1 MVSDQS
7 QDEAEQQ
14 PKIGR
19 IPALI
24 AAVAVVGIAI
34 GAAAGLLT
42 LMLYQVERFALGY
55 IENAHESGP
64 FNVPAIRRAISVT
77 VGASIAAVMWW
88 LLRTRTTEV
97 PSVKKAVGGA
107 IMPVWQ
113 TIVHVLLQIFIVG
126 TGMSI
131 GREVAPRELGAMF
144 GQRFARWVR
153 LGAKDTRMLVAIT
166 AAAGLAGVYNAPLAG
181 TFFAV
186 EILLAD
192 VTLETVTLAFA
203 CSALASWVASLVK
216 GTHVFYLI
224 GKADG
229 LFTPDYMLFALI
241 AGLML
246 GVAGALFRRGS
257 QWAERN
263 KPSGAG
269 ILWMMPLAGLLT
281 GVVAIAVPQVM
292 GNGRAT
298 AQLSFSSKAD
308 LAVIPVLLLSFVAK
322 AIVTLLTIRSG
333 ASGGVLQPGIAL
345 GASGGAILGILWMQ
359 VFHTNSIGMY
369 ALLGACALLAA
380 SQQAPLMAICLV
392 MELADAPIN
401 LFVPISLAVA
411 VSAFTA
417 SRLAKPLAA
426 WHLPRAKAA
435 DRQPSHCRLAILT
448 WTPSSH
454 GHQACLAGKQHGE
467 YEPVVVGADR
477 HLAAVLLRDVPNRL
491 HAEAMPMLVIALRGA
506 QIALGIFLQPRIV
519 IILDADHGEGIL
531 FEQRQFDEPLFRIGQ
546 LRRGF
551 DRIVDRIAEQRSD
564 IHRRHVGQERP
575 IRHGGEADAA
585 IGASALFCG
594 EDDVK
599 HGIAG
604 MLLGAVALHRLLQ
617 LLESCRSMLRI
628 DFGAQ
633 CRDLMLQIVREPTKR
648 FDVLLRLQVLLM
660 LAFQLRVD

>member
-1 MVSDQS
+1 MVSKQS
-7 QDEAEQQ
+7 QEETESR
-14 PKIGR
+14 PNIGR

-24 AAVAVVGIAI
+24 AAVAIVGIAI

-64 FNVPAIRRAISVT
+64 FNVPALRRLISVT
-77 VGASIAAVMWW
+77 VGASIAAVIWW
-88 LLRTRTTEV
+88 LLRTRTTTV

-107 IMPVWQ
+107 LMPVWQ

-203 CSALASWVASLVK
+203 CSAFASWVASLVK
-216 GTHVFYLI
+216 GTHTFYLI

-229 LFTPDYMLFALI
+229 LFTPDYMVFALI

-257 QWAERN
+257 QWAEKN

-322 AIVTLLTIRSG
+322 AIVTLMTIRSG

-401 LFVPISLAVA
+401 LFVPIGLAVA

-435 DRQPSHCRLAILT
+435 DR
-448 WTPSSH
+448 
-454 GHQACLAGKQHGE
+454 
-467 YEPVVVGADR
+467 
-477 HLAAVLLRDVPNRL
+477 
-491 HAEAMPMLVIALRGA
+491 
-506 QIALGIFLQPRIV
+506 
-519 IILDADHGEGIL
+519 
-531 FEQRQFDEPLFRIGQ
+531 
-546 LRRGF
+546 
-551 DRIVDRIAEQRSD
+551 
-564 IHRRHVGQERP
+564 
-575 IRHGGEADAA
+575 
-585 IGASALFCG
+585 
-594 EDDVK
+594 
-599 HGIAG
+599 
-604 MLLGAVALHRLLQ
+604 
-617 LLESCRSMLRI
+617 
-628 DFGAQ
+628 
-633 CRDLMLQIVREPTKR
+633 
-648 FDVLLRLQVLLM
+648 
-660 LAFQLRVD
+660 

>member
-1 MVSDQS
+1 MGEARVSKQS
-7 QDEAEQQ
+7 QDETE
-14 PKIGR
+14 PRPNISR

-24 AAVAVVGIAI
+24 AAVTVVGIAI

-77 VGASIAAVMWW
+77 VGASIAAVIWW
-88 LLRTRTTEV
+88 LLRTRTTTV

-107 IMPVWQ
+107 LMPVWQ

-216 GTHVFYLI
+216 GTHTFYLI

-229 LFTPDYMLFALI
+229 LFTPDYMVFALI
-241 AGLML
+241 AGLIL
-246 GVAGALFRRGS
+246 GTAGALFRRGS
-257 QWAERN
+257 QWAEKN

-322 AIVTLLTIRSG
+322 AIVTLMTIRSG

-369 ALLGACALLAA
+369 ALLGACALLAV

-401 LFVPISLAVA
+401 LFVPIGLAVA

-435 DRQPSHCRLAILT
+435 DR
-448 WTPSSH
+448 
-454 GHQACLAGKQHGE
+454 
-467 YEPVVVGADR
+467 
-477 HLAAVLLRDVPNRL
+477 
-491 HAEAMPMLVIALRGA
+491 
-506 QIALGIFLQPRIV
+506 
-519 IILDADHGEGIL
+519 
-531 FEQRQFDEPLFRIGQ
+531 
-546 LRRGF
+546 
-551 DRIVDRIAEQRSD
+551 
-564 IHRRHVGQERP
+564 
-575 IRHGGEADAA
+575 
-585 IGASALFCG
+585 
-594 EDDVK
+594 
-599 HGIAG
+599 
-604 MLLGAVALHRLLQ
+604 
-617 LLESCRSMLRI
+617 
-628 DFGAQ
+628 
-633 CRDLMLQIVREPTKR
+633 
-648 FDVLLRLQVLLM
+648 
-660 LAFQLRVD
+660 

>member
-1 MVSDQS
+1 MRELRES
-7 QDEAEQQ
+7 QESQNSQGTQ

-24 AAVAVVGIAI
+24 AAVAIVGIAI

-77 VGASIAAVMWW
+77 VGASIAAVIWW
-88 LLRTRTTEV
+88 LLRTRTTTV

-107 IMPVWQ
+107 LMPVWQ

-153 LGAKDTRMLVAIT
+153 LGVKDTRMLVAIT

-216 GTHVFYLI
+216 GTHTFYLI
-224 GKADG
+224 GKANG
-229 LFTPDYMLFALI
+229 LFTPDYMVFALI

-257 QWAERN
+257 QWAEKN

-322 AIVTLLTIRSG
+322 AIVTLMTIRSG

-401 LFVPISLAVA
+401 LFVPIGLAVA

-435 DRQPSHCRLAILT
+435 DR
-448 WTPSSH
+448 
-454 GHQACLAGKQHGE
+454 
-467 YEPVVVGADR
+467 
-477 HLAAVLLRDVPNRL
+477 
-491 HAEAMPMLVIALRGA
+491 
-506 QIALGIFLQPRIV
+506 
-519 IILDADHGEGIL
+519 
-531 FEQRQFDEPLFRIGQ
+531 
-546 LRRGF
+546 
-551 DRIVDRIAEQRSD
+551 
-564 IHRRHVGQERP
+564 
-575 IRHGGEADAA
+575 
-585 IGASALFCG
+585 
-594 EDDVK
+594 
-599 HGIAG
+599 
-604 MLLGAVALHRLLQ
+604 
-617 LLESCRSMLRI
+617 
-628 DFGAQ
+628 
-633 CRDLMLQIVREPTKR
+633 
-648 FDVLLRLQVLLM
+648 
-660 LAFQLRVD
+660 

>member
-1 MVSDQS
+1 MGEARVSKQS
-7 QDEAEQQ
+7 QDETEQQ
-14 PKIGR
+14 PNIGR

-24 AAVAVVGIAI
+24 AAVAIVGIAI

-77 VGASIAAVMWW
+77 VGASIAAVIWW
-88 LLRTRTTEV
+88 LLRTRTTTV

-107 IMPVWQ
+107 LMPVWQ

-216 GTHVFYLI
+216 GTHTFYLI

-229 LFTPDYMLFALI
+229 LFTPDYMVFVLI
-241 AGLML
+241 AGLIL
-246 GVAGALFRRGS
+246 GTAGALFRRGS
-257 QWAERN
+257 QWAEKN

-322 AIVTLLTIRSG
+322 AIVTLMTIRSG

-401 LFVPISLAVA
+401 LFVPIGLAVA

-435 DRQPSHCRLAILT
+435 DR
-448 WTPSSH
+448 
-454 GHQACLAGKQHGE
+454 
-467 YEPVVVGADR
+467 
-477 HLAAVLLRDVPNRL
+477 
-491 HAEAMPMLVIALRGA
+491 
-506 QIALGIFLQPRIV
+506 
-519 IILDADHGEGIL
+519 
-531 FEQRQFDEPLFRIGQ
+531 
-546 LRRGF
+546 
-551 DRIVDRIAEQRSD
+551 
-564 IHRRHVGQERP
+564 
-575 IRHGGEADAA
+575 
-585 IGASALFCG
+585 
-594 EDDVK
+594 
-599 HGIAG
+599 
-604 MLLGAVALHRLLQ
+604 
-617 LLESCRSMLRI
+617 
-628 DFGAQ
+628 
-633 CRDLMLQIVREPTKR
+633 
-648 FDVLLRLQVLLM
+648 
-660 LAFQLRVD
+660 

>member
-1 MVSDQS
+1 MGEARVSKQS
-7 QDEAEQQ
+7 QDETEQQ
-14 PKIGR
+14 PNIGR

-24 AAVAVVGIAI
+24 AAVAIVGIAI

-64 FNVPAIRRAISVT
+64 FNMPAIRRAISVT
-77 VGASIAAVMWW
+77 VGASIAAVIWW
-88 LLRTRTTEV
+88 LLRTRTTTV

-107 IMPVWQ
+107 LMPIWQ

-216 GTHVFYLI
+216 GTHTFYLI
-224 GKADG
+224 GKANG
-229 LFTPDYMLFALI
+229 LFTPDYMVFALI
-241 AGLML
+241 AGLIL

-257 QWAERN
+257 QWAEKN

-322 AIVTLLTIRSG
+322 AIVTLMTIRSG

-401 LFVPISLAVA
+401 LFVPIGLAVA

-435 DRQPSHCRLAILT
+435 DR
-448 WTPSSH
+448 
-454 GHQACLAGKQHGE
+454 
-467 YEPVVVGADR
+467 
-477 HLAAVLLRDVPNRL
+477 
-491 HAEAMPMLVIALRGA
+491 
-506 QIALGIFLQPRIV
+506 
-519 IILDADHGEGIL
+519 
-531 FEQRQFDEPLFRIGQ
+531 
-546 LRRGF
+546 
-551 DRIVDRIAEQRSD
+551 
-564 IHRRHVGQERP
+564 
-575 IRHGGEADAA
+575 
-585 IGASALFCG
+585 
-594 EDDVK
+594 
-599 HGIAG
+599 
-604 MLLGAVALHRLLQ
+604 
-617 LLESCRSMLRI
+617 
-628 DFGAQ
+628 
-633 CRDLMLQIVREPTKR
+633 
-648 FDVLLRLQVLLM
+648 
-660 LAFQLRVD
+660 

>member
-77 VGASIAAVMWW
+77 VGAAIAAVIWW
-88 LLRTRTTEV
+88 LLRTRTTTV

-107 IMPVWQ
+107 LMPVWQ

-153 LGAKDTRMLVAIT
+153 LDVKDTRMLVAIT

-192 VTLETVTLAFA
+192 VTLETVSLAFA

-216 GTHVFYLI
+216 GTHTFYLI
-224 GKADG
+224 GEADG
-229 LFTPDYMLFALI
+229 LFTPDYMVFALV

-246 GVAGALFRRGS
+246 GAAGALFRRGS

-333 ASGGVLQPGIAL
+333 AVLQPGIAL
-345 GASGGAILGILWMQ
+345 GASGGAMLGILWMQ
-359 VFHTNSIGMY
+359 MFHTNSIGMY

-401 LFVPISLAVA
+401 LFVPIGFAVA

-417 SRLAKPLAA
+417 SRLAAPLAA
-426 WHLPRAKAA
+426 LHLPR
-435 DRQPSHCRLAILT
+435 PS
-448 WTPSSH
+448 TP
-454 GHQACLAGKQHGE
+454 
-467 YEPVVVGADR
+467 
-477 HLAAVLLRDVPNRL
+477 
-491 HAEAMPMLVIALRGA
+491 
-506 QIALGIFLQPRIV
+506 
-519 IILDADHGEGIL
+519 
-531 FEQRQFDEPLFRIGQ
+531 
-546 LRRGF
+546 
-551 DRIVDRIAEQRSD
+551 
-564 IHRRHVGQERP
+564 
-575 IRHGGEADAA
+575 
-585 IGASALFCG
+585 
-594 EDDVK
+594 VK
-599 HGIAG
+599 
-604 MLLGAVALHRLLQ
+604 R
-617 LLESCRSMLRI
+617 
-628 DFGAQ
+628 
-633 CRDLMLQIVREPTKR
+633 
-648 FDVLLRLQVLLM
+648 
-660 LAFQLRVD
+660 

>member
-1 MVSDQS
+1 MGEARVSKQS
-7 QDEAEQQ
+7 QDETEQQ
-14 PKIGR
+14 PNIGR

-24 AAVAVVGIAI
+24 AAVAIVGIAI

-64 FNVPAIRRAISVT
+64 FNMPAIRRAISVT
-77 VGASIAAVMWW
+77 VGASIAAVIWW
-88 LLRTRTTEV
+88 LLRTRTTTV

-107 IMPVWQ
+107 LMPVWQ

-322 AIVTLLTIRSG
+322 AIVTLMTIRSG

-401 LFVPISLAVA
+401 LFVPIGLAVA

-435 DRQPSHCRLAILT
+435 DR
-448 WTPSSH
+448 
-454 GHQACLAGKQHGE
+454 
-467 YEPVVVGADR
+467 
-477 HLAAVLLRDVPNRL
+477 
-491 HAEAMPMLVIALRGA
+491 
-506 QIALGIFLQPRIV
+506 
-519 IILDADHGEGIL
+519 
-531 FEQRQFDEPLFRIGQ
+531 
-546 LRRGF
+546 
-551 DRIVDRIAEQRSD
+551 
-564 IHRRHVGQERP
+564 
-575 IRHGGEADAA
+575 
-585 IGASALFCG
+585 
-594 EDDVK
+594 
-599 HGIAG
+599 
-604 MLLGAVALHRLLQ
+604 
-617 LLESCRSMLRI
+617 
-628 DFGAQ
+628 
-633 CRDLMLQIVREPTKR
+633 
-648 FDVLLRLQVLLM
+648 
-660 LAFQLRVD
+660 

>member
-1 MVSDQS
+1 MVSKQS
-7 QDEAEQQ
+7 QEETESR
-14 PKIGR
+14 PNIGR

-24 AAVAVVGIAI
+24 AAVAIVGIAI

-64 FNVPAIRRAISVT
+64 FNVPALRRLISVT
-77 VGASIAAVMWW
+77 VGAAIAAVIWW
-88 LLRTRTTEV
+88 LLRTRTTTV

-107 IMPVWQ
+107 LMPVWQ

-203 CSALASWVASLVK
+203 CSAFASWVASLVK
-216 GTHVFYLI
+216 GTHTFYLI

-229 LFTPDYMLFALI
+229 LFTPDYMVFALI

-257 QWAERN
+257 QWAEKN

-322 AIVTLLTIRSG
+322 AIVTLMTIRSG

-401 LFVPISLAVA
+401 LFVPIGLAVA

-435 DRQPSHCRLAILT
+435 DR
-448 WTPSSH
+448 
-454 GHQACLAGKQHGE
+454 
-467 YEPVVVGADR
+467 
-477 HLAAVLLRDVPNRL
+477 
-491 HAEAMPMLVIALRGA
+491 
-506 QIALGIFLQPRIV
+506 
-519 IILDADHGEGIL
+519 
-531 FEQRQFDEPLFRIGQ
+531 
-546 LRRGF
+546 
-551 DRIVDRIAEQRSD
+551 
-564 IHRRHVGQERP
+564 
-575 IRHGGEADAA
+575 
-585 IGASALFCG
+585 
-594 EDDVK
+594 
-599 HGIAG
+599 
-604 MLLGAVALHRLLQ
+604 
-617 LLESCRSMLRI
+617 
-628 DFGAQ
+628 
-633 CRDLMLQIVREPTKR
+633 
-648 FDVLLRLQVLLM
+648 
-660 LAFQLRVD
+660 

>member
-1 MVSDQS
+1 MGEARVSKQS
-7 QDEAEQQ
+7 QDETEQQ
-14 PKIGR
+14 PNIGR

-24 AAVAVVGIAI
+24 AAVAIVGIAI

-77 VGASIAAVMWW
+77 VGASIAAVIWW
-88 LLRTRTTEV
+88 LLRTRTTTV

-107 IMPVWQ
+107 LMPVWQ

-203 CSALASWVASLVK
+203 CSAFASWVASLVK
-216 GTHVFYLI
+216 GTHTFYLI

-229 LFTPDYMLFALI
+229 LFTPDYMVFALI

-257 QWAERN
+257 QWAEKN

-322 AIVTLLTIRSG
+322 AIVTLMTIRSG

-401 LFVPISLAVA
+401 LFVPIGLAVA

-435 DRQPSHCRLAILT
+435 DR
-448 WTPSSH
+448 
-454 GHQACLAGKQHGE
+454 
-467 YEPVVVGADR
+467 
-477 HLAAVLLRDVPNRL
+477 
-491 HAEAMPMLVIALRGA
+491 
-506 QIALGIFLQPRIV
+506 
-519 IILDADHGEGIL
+519 
-531 FEQRQFDEPLFRIGQ
+531 
-546 LRRGF
+546 
-551 DRIVDRIAEQRSD
+551 
-564 IHRRHVGQERP
+564 
-575 IRHGGEADAA
+575 
-585 IGASALFCG
+585 
-594 EDDVK
+594 
-599 HGIAG
+599 
-604 MLLGAVALHRLLQ
+604 
-617 LLESCRSMLRI
+617 
-628 DFGAQ
+628 
-633 CRDLMLQIVREPTKR
+633 
-648 FDVLLRLQVLLM
+648 
-660 LAFQLRVD
+660 

>member
-1 MVSDQS
+1 MGEARVSKQS
-7 QDEAEQQ
+7 QDETEQQ
-14 PKIGR
+14 PNIGR

-24 AAVAVVGIAI
+24 AAVAIVGIAI

-64 FNVPAIRRAISVT
+64 FNMPAIRRAISVT
-77 VGASIAAVMWW
+77 VGASIAAVIWW
-88 LLRTRTTEV
+88 LLRTRTTTV

-107 IMPVWQ
+107 LMPVWQ

-216 GTHVFYLI
+216 GTHTFYLI
-224 GKADG
+224 GKANG
-229 LFTPDYMLFALI
+229 LFTPDYMVFALI

-257 QWAERN
+257 QWAEKN

-401 LFVPISLAVA
+401 LFVPIGLAVA

-435 DRQPSHCRLAILT
+435 DR
-448 WTPSSH
+448 
-454 GHQACLAGKQHGE
+454 
-467 YEPVVVGADR
+467 
-477 HLAAVLLRDVPNRL
+477 
-491 HAEAMPMLVIALRGA
+491 
-506 QIALGIFLQPRIV
+506 
-519 IILDADHGEGIL
+519 
-531 FEQRQFDEPLFRIGQ
+531 
-546 LRRGF
+546 
-551 DRIVDRIAEQRSD
+551 
-564 IHRRHVGQERP
+564 
-575 IRHGGEADAA
+575 
-585 IGASALFCG
+585 
-594 EDDVK
+594 
-599 HGIAG
+599 
-604 MLLGAVALHRLLQ
+604 
-617 LLESCRSMLRI
+617 
-628 DFGAQ
+628 
-633 CRDLMLQIVREPTKR
+633 
-648 FDVLLRLQVLLM
+648 
-660 LAFQLRVD
+660 

>member
-153 LGAKDTRMLVAIT
+153 LGAKDMRMLVAIT

-308 LAVIPVLLLSFVAK
+308 LAVIPVLLLLSFVAK

-401 LFVPISLAVA
+401 LFVPIGLAVA

-435 DRQPSHCRLAILT
+435 DR
-448 WTPSSH
+448 
-454 GHQACLAGKQHGE
+454 
-467 YEPVVVGADR
+467 
-477 HLAAVLLRDVPNRL
+477 
-491 HAEAMPMLVIALRGA
+491 
-506 QIALGIFLQPRIV
+506 
-519 IILDADHGEGIL
+519 
-531 FEQRQFDEPLFRIGQ
+531 
-546 LRRGF
+546 
-551 DRIVDRIAEQRSD
+551 
-564 IHRRHVGQERP
+564 
-575 IRHGGEADAA
+575 
-585 IGASALFCG
+585 
-594 EDDVK
+594 
-599 HGIAG
+599 
-604 MLLGAVALHRLLQ
+604 
-617 LLESCRSMLRI
+617 
-628 DFGAQ
+628 
-633 CRDLMLQIVREPTKR
+633 
-648 FDVLLRLQVLLM
+648 
-660 LAFQLRVD
+660 

>member
-1 MVSDQS
+1 MVSKQS
-7 QDEAEQQ
+7 QEETESR
-14 PKIGR
+14 PNIGR

-24 AAVAVVGIAI
+24 AAVAIVGIAI

-64 FNVPAIRRAISVT
+64 FNVPALRRLISVT
-77 VGASIAAVMWW
+77 VGASIAAVIWW
-88 LLRTRTTEV
+88 LLRTRTTTV

-107 IMPVWQ
+107 LMPVWQ

-216 GTHVFYLI
+216 GTHTFYLI
-224 GKADG
+224 GKANG
-229 LFTPDYMLFALI
+229 LFTPDYMVFALI

-257 QWAERN
+257 QWAEKN

-292 GNGRAT
+292 GNGRAA

-308 LAVIPVLLLSFVAK
+308 LAVIPVLLLLSFVAK

-345 GASGGAILGILWMQ
+345 GASGGAMLGILWMQ
-359 VFHTNSIGMY
+359 MFHTNSIGMY

-401 LFVPISLAVA
+401 LFVPIGFAVA

-417 SRLAKPLAA
+417 SRLAAPLAA
-426 WHLPRAKAA
+426 LHLPR
-435 DRQPSHCRLAILT
+435 PS
-448 WTPSSH
+448 TP
-454 GHQACLAGKQHGE
+454 
-467 YEPVVVGADR
+467 
-477 HLAAVLLRDVPNRL
+477 
-491 HAEAMPMLVIALRGA
+491 
-506 QIALGIFLQPRIV
+506 
-519 IILDADHGEGIL
+519 
-531 FEQRQFDEPLFRIGQ
+531 
-546 LRRGF
+546 
-551 DRIVDRIAEQRSD
+551 
-564 IHRRHVGQERP
+564 
-575 IRHGGEADAA
+575 
-585 IGASALFCG
+585 
-594 EDDVK
+594 VK
-599 HGIAG
+599 
-604 MLLGAVALHRLLQ
+604 R
-617 LLESCRSMLRI
+617 
-628 DFGAQ
+628 
-633 CRDLMLQIVREPTKR
+633 
-648 FDVLLRLQVLLM
+648 
-660 LAFQLRVD
+660 

>member
-1 MVSDQS
+1 MGEARVSKQS
-7 QDEAEQQ
+7 QDETEQQ
-14 PKIGR
+14 PNIGR

-24 AAVAVVGIAI
+24 AAVAIVGIAI

-64 FNVPAIRRAISVT
+64 FNVPVIRRLISVT
-77 VGASIAAVMWW
+77 AGAAIAAVIWW
-88 LLRTRTTEV
+88 LLRTRSTKV
-97 PSVKKAVGGA
+97 PSVKKAVNGD

-216 GTHVFYLI
+216 GTHTFYLI
-224 GKADG
+224 GKANG
-229 LFTPDYMLFALI
+229 LFTPDYMVFALI
-241 AGLML
+241 AGLIL

-257 QWAERN
+257 QWAEKN

-322 AIVTLLTIRSG
+322 AIVTLMTIRSG

-401 LFVPISLAVA
+401 LFVPIGLAVA

-435 DRQPSHCRLAILT
+435 DR
-448 WTPSSH
+448 
-454 GHQACLAGKQHGE
+454 
-467 YEPVVVGADR
+467 
-477 HLAAVLLRDVPNRL
+477 
-491 HAEAMPMLVIALRGA
+491 
-506 QIALGIFLQPRIV
+506 
-519 IILDADHGEGIL
+519 
-531 FEQRQFDEPLFRIGQ
+531 
-546 LRRGF
+546 
-551 DRIVDRIAEQRSD
+551 
-564 IHRRHVGQERP
+564 
-575 IRHGGEADAA
+575 
-585 IGASALFCG
+585 
-594 EDDVK
+594 
-599 HGIAG
+599 
-604 MLLGAVALHRLLQ
+604 
-617 LLESCRSMLRI
+617 
-628 DFGAQ
+628 
-633 CRDLMLQIVREPTKR
+633 
-648 FDVLLRLQVLLM
+648 
-660 LAFQLRVD
+660 

>member
-1 MVSDQS
+1 MVSEQS
-7 QDEAEQQ
+7 QDETEQQ
-14 PKIGR
+14 PTIGR
-19 IPALI
+19 IPGLI
-24 AAVAVVGIAI
+24 AAVAIIGIAI

-64 FNVPAIRRAISVT
+64 FNVPALRRLISVT
-77 VGASIAAVMWW
+77 VGAAIAAVIWW
-88 LLRTRTTEV
+88 LLRTRTTTV

-107 IMPVWQ
+107 LMPVWQ

-153 LGAKDTRMLVAIT
+153 LDVKDTRMLVAIT

-192 VTLETVTLAFA
+192 VTLETVSLAFA

-216 GTHVFYLI
+216 GTHTFYLI

-229 LFTPDYMLFALI
+229 LFTPDYMVFALI

-257 QWAERN
+257 QWAEKN

-281 GVVAIAVPQVM
+281 GVVAIVVPQVM

-322 AIVTLLTIRSG
+322 AIVTLMTIRSG

-401 LFVPISLAVA
+401 LFVPIGLAVA

-435 DRQPSHCRLAILT
+435 DR
-448 WTPSSH
+448 
-454 GHQACLAGKQHGE
+454 
-467 YEPVVVGADR
+467 
-477 HLAAVLLRDVPNRL
+477 
-491 HAEAMPMLVIALRGA
+491 
-506 QIALGIFLQPRIV
+506 
-519 IILDADHGEGIL
+519 
-531 FEQRQFDEPLFRIGQ
+531 
-546 LRRGF
+546 
-551 DRIVDRIAEQRSD
+551 
-564 IHRRHVGQERP
+564 
-575 IRHGGEADAA
+575 
-585 IGASALFCG
+585 
-594 EDDVK
+594 
-599 HGIAG
+599 
-604 MLLGAVALHRLLQ
+604 
-617 LLESCRSMLRI
+617 
-628 DFGAQ
+628 
-633 CRDLMLQIVREPTKR
+633 
-648 FDVLLRLQVLLM
+648 
-660 LAFQLRVD
+660 

>member
-1 MVSDQS
+1 MVSEQS
-7 QDEAEQQ
+7 QDETEQQ
-14 PKIGR
+14 PTIGR
-19 IPALI
+19 IPGLI
-24 AAVAVVGIAI
+24 AAVAIVGIAI

-77 VGASIAAVMWW
+77 VGAFIAAVIWW
-88 LLRTRTTEV
+88 LLRTRTTTV

-107 IMPVWQ
+107 LMPVWQ

-153 LGAKDTRMLVAIT
+153 LGVKDTRMLVAIT

-192 VTLETVTLAFA
+192 VTLETVTLAFD

-216 GTHVFYLI
+216 GTHTFYLI
-224 GKADG
+224 GKANG
-229 LFTPDYMLFALI
+229 LFTPDYMVFALI

-257 QWAERN
+257 QWAEKN

-322 AIVTLLTIRSG
+322 AIVTLMTIRSG

-401 LFVPISLAVA
+401 LFVPIGLAVA

-435 DRQPSHCRLAILT
+435 DR
-448 WTPSSH
+448 
-454 GHQACLAGKQHGE
+454 
-467 YEPVVVGADR
+467 
-477 HLAAVLLRDVPNRL
+477 
-491 HAEAMPMLVIALRGA
+491 
-506 QIALGIFLQPRIV
+506 
-519 IILDADHGEGIL
+519 
-531 FEQRQFDEPLFRIGQ
+531 
-546 LRRGF
+546 
-551 DRIVDRIAEQRSD
+551 
-564 IHRRHVGQERP
+564 
-575 IRHGGEADAA
+575 
-585 IGASALFCG
+585 
-594 EDDVK
+594 
-599 HGIAG
+599 
-604 MLLGAVALHRLLQ
+604 
-617 LLESCRSMLRI
+617 
-628 DFGAQ
+628 
-633 CRDLMLQIVREPTKR
+633 
-648 FDVLLRLQVLLM
+648 
-660 LAFQLRVD
+660 

>member
-1 MVSDQS
+1 MGEARVSKQS
-7 QDEAEQQ
+7 QDETEQQ
-14 PKIGR
+14 PNIGR

-24 AAVAVVGIAI
+24 AAVAIVGIAI

-77 VGASIAAVMWW
+77 VGASIAAVIWW
-88 LLRTRTTEV
+88 LLRTRTTTV

-107 IMPVWQ
+107 LMPVWQ

-216 GTHVFYLI
+216 GTHTFYLI

-229 LFTPDYMLFALI
+229 LFTPDYMVFALI

-257 QWAERN
+257 QWAEKN

-322 AIVTLLTIRSG
+322 AIVTLMTIRSG

-401 LFVPISLAVA
+401 LFVPIGLAVA

-435 DRQPSHCRLAILT
+435 DR
-448 WTPSSH
+448 
-454 GHQACLAGKQHGE
+454 
-467 YEPVVVGADR
+467 
-477 HLAAVLLRDVPNRL
+477 
-491 HAEAMPMLVIALRGA
+491 
-506 QIALGIFLQPRIV
+506 
-519 IILDADHGEGIL
+519 
-531 FEQRQFDEPLFRIGQ
+531 
-546 LRRGF
+546 
-551 DRIVDRIAEQRSD
+551 
-564 IHRRHVGQERP
+564 
-575 IRHGGEADAA
+575 
-585 IGASALFCG
+585 
-594 EDDVK
+594 
-599 HGIAG
+599 
-604 MLLGAVALHRLLQ
+604 
-617 LLESCRSMLRI
+617 
-628 DFGAQ
+628 
-633 CRDLMLQIVREPTKR
+633 
-648 FDVLLRLQVLLM
+648 
-660 LAFQLRVD
+660 

>member
-1 MVSDQS
+1 MGEARVSKQS
-7 QDEAEQQ
+7 QDETEQQ
-14 PKIGR
+14 PNIGR

-24 AAVAVVGIAI
+24 AAVAIVGIAI

-64 FNVPAIRRAISVT
+64 FNMPAIRRAISVT
-77 VGASIAAVMWW
+77 VGASIAAVIWW
-88 LLRTRTTEV
+88 LLRTRTTTV

-107 IMPVWQ
+107 LMPIWQ

-216 GTHVFYLI
+216 GTHTFYLI
-224 GKADG
+224 GKANG
-229 LFTPDYMLFALI
+229 LFTPDYMVFALI
-241 AGLML
+241 AGLIL

-257 QWAERN
+257 QWAEKN

-281 GVVAIAVPQVM
+281 GVVAIVVPQVM

-401 LFVPISLAVA
+401 LFVPIGLAVA

-435 DRQPSHCRLAILT
+435 DR
-448 WTPSSH
+448 
-454 GHQACLAGKQHGE
+454 
-467 YEPVVVGADR
+467 
-477 HLAAVLLRDVPNRL
+477 
-491 HAEAMPMLVIALRGA
+491 
-506 QIALGIFLQPRIV
+506 
-519 IILDADHGEGIL
+519 
-531 FEQRQFDEPLFRIGQ
+531 
-546 LRRGF
+546 
-551 DRIVDRIAEQRSD
+551 
-564 IHRRHVGQERP
+564 
-575 IRHGGEADAA
+575 
-585 IGASALFCG
+585 
-594 EDDVK
+594 
-599 HGIAG
+599 
-604 MLLGAVALHRLLQ
+604 
-617 LLESCRSMLRI
+617 
-628 DFGAQ
+628 
-633 CRDLMLQIVREPTKR
+633 
-648 FDVLLRLQVLLM
+648 
-660 LAFQLRVD
+660 

>member
-1 MVSDQS
+1 MVSEQS
-7 QDEAEQQ
+7 QDETEQQ
-14 PKIGR
+14 PTIGR
-19 IPALI
+19 IPGLI
-24 AAVAVVGIAI
+24 AAVAIVGIAI

-77 VGASIAAVMWW
+77 VGASIAAVMRW
-88 LLRTRTTEV
+88 LLRTRTTTV

-107 IMPVWQ
+107 LMPVWQ

-216 GTHVFYLI
+216 GTHTFYLI
-224 GKADG
+224 GKANG
-229 LFTPDYMLFALI
+229 LFTPDYMVFALI

-257 QWAERN
+257 QWAEKN

-292 GNGRAT
+292 GNGRAA

-322 AIVTLLTIRSG
+322 AIVTLMTIRSG

-401 LFVPISLAVA
+401 LFVPIGLAVA

-426 WHLPRAKAA
+426 WHLPQAKAA
-435 DRQPSHCRLAILT
+435 DR
-448 WTPSSH
+448 
-454 GHQACLAGKQHGE
+454 
-467 YEPVVVGADR
+467 
-477 HLAAVLLRDVPNRL
+477 
-491 HAEAMPMLVIALRGA
+491 
-506 QIALGIFLQPRIV
+506 
-519 IILDADHGEGIL
+519 
-531 FEQRQFDEPLFRIGQ
+531 
-546 LRRGF
+546 
-551 DRIVDRIAEQRSD
+551 
-564 IHRRHVGQERP
+564 
-575 IRHGGEADAA
+575 
-585 IGASALFCG
+585 
-594 EDDVK
+594 
-599 HGIAG
+599 
-604 MLLGAVALHRLLQ
+604 
-617 LLESCRSMLRI
+617 
-628 DFGAQ
+628 
-633 CRDLMLQIVREPTKR
+633 
-648 FDVLLRLQVLLM
+648 
-660 LAFQLRVD
+660 

>member
-1 MVSDQS
+1 MVSEQS
-7 QDEAEQQ
+7 QDETEQQ
-14 PKIGR
+14 PTIGR
-19 IPALI
+19 IPGLI
-24 AAVAVVGIAI
+24 AAVAIIGIAI

-42 LMLYQVERFALGY
+42 LMLYQAERFALGY

-77 VGASIAAVMWW
+77 VGASIAAVIWW
-88 LLRTRTTEV
+88 LLRTRTTTV

-107 IMPVWQ
+107 LMPVWQ

-203 CSALASWVASLVK
+203 CSAFASWVASLVK
-216 GTHVFYLI
+216 GTHTFYLI

-229 LFTPDYMLFALI
+229 LFTPDYMVFALI

-257 QWAERN
+257 QWAEKN

-322 AIVTLLTIRSG
+322 AIVTLMTIRSG

-401 LFVPISLAVA
+401 LFVPIGLAVA

-435 DRQPSHCRLAILT
+435 DR
-448 WTPSSH
+448 
-454 GHQACLAGKQHGE
+454 
-467 YEPVVVGADR
+467 
-477 HLAAVLLRDVPNRL
+477 
-491 HAEAMPMLVIALRGA
+491 
-506 QIALGIFLQPRIV
+506 
-519 IILDADHGEGIL
+519 
-531 FEQRQFDEPLFRIGQ
+531 
-546 LRRGF
+546 
-551 DRIVDRIAEQRSD
+551 
-564 IHRRHVGQERP
+564 
-575 IRHGGEADAA
+575 
-585 IGASALFCG
+585 
-594 EDDVK
+594 
-599 HGIAG
+599 
-604 MLLGAVALHRLLQ
+604 
-617 LLESCRSMLRI
+617 
-628 DFGAQ
+628 
-633 CRDLMLQIVREPTKR
+633 
-648 FDVLLRLQVLLM
+648 
-660 LAFQLRVD
+660 

>member
-1 MVSDQS
+1 MGEARVSKQS
-7 QDEAEQQ
+7 QDETEQQ
-14 PKIGR
+14 PNIGR

-24 AAVAVVGIAI
+24 AAVAIVGIAI

-64 FNVPAIRRAISVT
+64 FNMPAIRRAISVT
-77 VGASIAAVMWW
+77 VGASIAAVIWW
-88 LLRTRTTEV
+88 LLRTRTTTV

-107 IMPVWQ
+107 LMPVWQ

-216 GTHVFYLI
+216 GTHTFYLI
-224 GKADG
+224 GKANG
-229 LFTPDYMLFALI
+229 LFTPDYMVFALI

-257 QWAERN
+257 QWAEKN

-298 AQLSFSSKAD
+298 AQLSFSSKVD

-322 AIVTLLTIRSG
+322 AIVTLMTIRSG

-401 LFVPISLAVA
+401 LFVPIGLAVA

-435 DRQPSHCRLAILT
+435 DR
-448 WTPSSH
+448 
-454 GHQACLAGKQHGE
+454 
-467 YEPVVVGADR
+467 
-477 HLAAVLLRDVPNRL
+477 
-491 HAEAMPMLVIALRGA
+491 
-506 QIALGIFLQPRIV
+506 
-519 IILDADHGEGIL
+519 
-531 FEQRQFDEPLFRIGQ
+531 
-546 LRRGF
+546 
-551 DRIVDRIAEQRSD
+551 
-564 IHRRHVGQERP
+564 
-575 IRHGGEADAA
+575 
-585 IGASALFCG
+585 
-594 EDDVK
+594 
-599 HGIAG
+599 
-604 MLLGAVALHRLLQ
+604 
-617 LLESCRSMLRI
+617 
-628 DFGAQ
+628 
-633 CRDLMLQIVREPTKR
+633 
-648 FDVLLRLQVLLM
+648 
-660 LAFQLRVD
+660 

>member
-1 MVSDQS
+1 MVSKQS
-7 QDEAEQQ
+7 QEETESR
-14 PKIGR
+14 PNIGR

-24 AAVAVVGIAI
+24 AAVAIVGIAI

-64 FNVPAIRRAISVT
+64 FNVPALRRLISVT
-77 VGASIAAVMWW
+77 VGASIAAVIWW
-88 LLRTRTTEV
+88 LLRTRTTTV

-107 IMPVWQ
+107 LMPVWQ

-216 GTHVFYLI
+216 GTHTFYLI
-224 GKADG
+224 GKANG
-229 LFTPDYMLFALI
+229 LFTPDYMVFALI

-257 QWAERN
+257 QWAEKN
-263 KPSGAG
+263 KSSGAG

-322 AIVTLLTIRSG
+322 AIVTLMTIRSG

-401 LFVPISLAVA
+401 LFVPIGLAVA

-435 DRQPSHCRLAILT
+435 DR
-448 WTPSSH
+448 
-454 GHQACLAGKQHGE
+454 
-467 YEPVVVGADR
+467 
-477 HLAAVLLRDVPNRL
+477 
-491 HAEAMPMLVIALRGA
+491 
-506 QIALGIFLQPRIV
+506 
-519 IILDADHGEGIL
+519 
-531 FEQRQFDEPLFRIGQ
+531 
-546 LRRGF
+546 
-551 DRIVDRIAEQRSD
+551 
-564 IHRRHVGQERP
+564 
-575 IRHGGEADAA
+575 
-585 IGASALFCG
+585 
-594 EDDVK
+594 
-599 HGIAG
+599 
-604 MLLGAVALHRLLQ
+604 
-617 LLESCRSMLRI
+617 
-628 DFGAQ
+628 
-633 CRDLMLQIVREPTKR
+633 
-648 FDVLLRLQVLLM
+648 
-660 LAFQLRVD
+660 

>member
-1 MVSDQS
+1 MGEARVSKQS
-7 QDEAEQQ
+7 QDETEQQ
-14 PKIGR
+14 PNIGR

-24 AAVAVVGIAI
+24 AAVAIVGIAI

-77 VGASIAAVMWW
+77 VGAAIAAVIWW
-88 LLRTRTTEV
+88 LLRTRTTKV

-107 IMPVWQ
+107 LMPVWQ

-186 EILLAD
+186 EILLAN

-216 GTHVFYLI
+216 GTHTFYLI

-229 LFTPDYMLFALI
+229 LFTPDYMVFALI
-241 AGLML
+241 AGLIL
-246 GVAGALFRRGS
+246 GTAGALFRRGS
-257 QWAERN
+257 QWAEKN

-401 LFVPISLAVA
+401 LFVPIGLAVA

-435 DRQPSHCRLAILT
+435 DR
-448 WTPSSH
+448 
-454 GHQACLAGKQHGE
+454 
-467 YEPVVVGADR
+467 
-477 HLAAVLLRDVPNRL
+477 
-491 HAEAMPMLVIALRGA
+491 
-506 QIALGIFLQPRIV
+506 
-519 IILDADHGEGIL
+519 
-531 FEQRQFDEPLFRIGQ
+531 
-546 LRRGF
+546 
-551 DRIVDRIAEQRSD
+551 
-564 IHRRHVGQERP
+564 
-575 IRHGGEADAA
+575 
-585 IGASALFCG
+585 
-594 EDDVK
+594 
-599 HGIAG
+599 
-604 MLLGAVALHRLLQ
+604 
-617 LLESCRSMLRI
+617 
-628 DFGAQ
+628 
-633 CRDLMLQIVREPTKR
+633 
-648 FDVLLRLQVLLM
+648 
-660 LAFQLRVD
+660 

>member
-1 MVSDQS
+1 MVSKQS
-7 QDEAEQQ
+7 QEETESR
-14 PKIGR
+14 PNIGR

-24 AAVAVVGIAI
+24 AAVAIVGIAI

-64 FNVPAIRRAISVT
+64 FNVPALRRLISVT
-77 VGASIAAVMWW
+77 VGASIAAVIWW
-88 LLRTRTTEV
+88 LLRTRTTTV

-107 IMPVWQ
+107 LMPVWQ

-216 GTHVFYLI
+216 GTHTFYLI
-224 GKADG
+224 GEADG
-229 LFTPDYMLFALI
+229 LFTPDYMVFALV

-246 GVAGALFRRGS
+246 GAAGALFRRGS
-257 QWAERN
+257 QWAEKN

-281 GVVAIAVPQVM
+281 GVVAIVVPQVM

-308 LAVIPVLLLSFVAK
+308 LAVIPVLLLLSFVAK

-401 LFVPISLAVA
+401 LFVPIGLAVA

-435 DRQPSHCRLAILT
+435 DR
-448 WTPSSH
+448 
-454 GHQACLAGKQHGE
+454 
-467 YEPVVVGADR
+467 
-477 HLAAVLLRDVPNRL
+477 
-491 HAEAMPMLVIALRGA
+491 
-506 QIALGIFLQPRIV
+506 
-519 IILDADHGEGIL
+519 
-531 FEQRQFDEPLFRIGQ
+531 
-546 LRRGF
+546 
-551 DRIVDRIAEQRSD
+551 
-564 IHRRHVGQERP
+564 
-575 IRHGGEADAA
+575 
-585 IGASALFCG
+585 
-594 EDDVK
+594 
-599 HGIAG
+599 
-604 MLLGAVALHRLLQ
+604 
-617 LLESCRSMLRI
+617 
-628 DFGAQ
+628 
-633 CRDLMLQIVREPTKR
+633 
-648 FDVLLRLQVLLM
+648 
-660 LAFQLRVD
+660 

>member
-153 LGAKDTRMLVAIT
+153 LGAKDTRMLVA
-166 AAAGLAGVYNAPLAG
+166 
-181 TFFAV
+181 
-186 EILLAD
+186 
-192 VTLETVTLAFA
+192 TLAFA

-401 LFVPISLAVA
+401 LFVPIGLAVA

-435 DRQPSHCRLAILT
+435 DR
-448 WTPSSH
+448 
-454 GHQACLAGKQHGE
+454 
-467 YEPVVVGADR
+467 
-477 HLAAVLLRDVPNRL
+477 
-491 HAEAMPMLVIALRGA
+491 
-506 QIALGIFLQPRIV
+506 
-519 IILDADHGEGIL
+519 
-531 FEQRQFDEPLFRIGQ
+531 
-546 LRRGF
+546 
-551 DRIVDRIAEQRSD
+551 
-564 IHRRHVGQERP
+564 
-575 IRHGGEADAA
+575 
-585 IGASALFCG
+585 
-594 EDDVK
+594 
-599 HGIAG
+599 
-604 MLLGAVALHRLLQ
+604 
-617 LLESCRSMLRI
+617 
-628 DFGAQ
+628 
-633 CRDLMLQIVREPTKR
+633 
-648 FDVLLRLQVLLM
+648 
-660 LAFQLRVD
+660 

>member
-1 MVSDQS
+1 MGEARVSKQS
-7 QDEAEQQ
+7 QDETEQQ
-14 PKIGR
+14 PNIGR

-24 AAVAVVGIAI
+24 AAVAIVGIAI

-77 VGASIAAVMWW
+77 VGASIAAVIWW
-88 LLRTRTTEV
+88 LLRTRTTTV

-107 IMPVWQ
+107 LMPVWQ

-216 GTHVFYLI
+216 GTHTFYLI

-229 LFTPDYMLFALI
+229 LFTPDYMVFALI
-241 AGLML
+241 AGLIL
-246 GVAGALFRRGS
+246 GTAGALFRRGS
-257 QWAERN
+257 QWAEKN

-308 LAVIPVLLLSFVAK
+308 LAVIPVLLLLSFVAK

-401 LFVPISLAVA
+401 LFVPIGLAVA

-435 DRQPSHCRLAILT
+435 DR
-448 WTPSSH
+448 
-454 GHQACLAGKQHGE
+454 
-467 YEPVVVGADR
+467 
-477 HLAAVLLRDVPNRL
+477 
-491 HAEAMPMLVIALRGA
+491 
-506 QIALGIFLQPRIV
+506 
-519 IILDADHGEGIL
+519 
-531 FEQRQFDEPLFRIGQ
+531 
-546 LRRGF
+546 
-551 DRIVDRIAEQRSD
+551 
-564 IHRRHVGQERP
+564 
-575 IRHGGEADAA
+575 
-585 IGASALFCG
+585 
-594 EDDVK
+594 
-599 HGIAG
+599 
-604 MLLGAVALHRLLQ
+604 
-617 LLESCRSMLRI
+617 
-628 DFGAQ
+628 
-633 CRDLMLQIVREPTKR
+633 
-648 FDVLLRLQVLLM
+648 
-660 LAFQLRVD
+660 

>member
-1 MVSDQS
+1 MVSKQS
-7 QDEAEQQ
+7 QEETESR
-14 PKIGR
+14 PNIGR

-24 AAVAVVGIAI
+24 AAVAIVGIAI

-64 FNVPAIRRAISVT
+64 FNVPALRRLISVT
-77 VGASIAAVMWW
+77 VGAAIAAVIWW
-88 LLRTRTTEV
+88 LLRTRTTTV

-107 IMPVWQ
+107 LMPVWQ

-153 LGAKDTRMLVAIT
+153 LDVKDTRMLVAIT

-192 VTLETVTLAFA
+192 VTLETVSLAFA

-216 GTHVFYLI
+216 GTHTFYLI
-224 GKADG
+224 GKANG
-229 LFTPDYMLFALI
+229 LFTPDYMVFALI

-401 LFVPISLAVA
+401 LFVPIGLAVA

-435 DRQPSHCRLAILT
+435 DR
-448 WTPSSH
+448 
-454 GHQACLAGKQHGE
+454 
-467 YEPVVVGADR
+467 
-477 HLAAVLLRDVPNRL
+477 
-491 HAEAMPMLVIALRGA
+491 
-506 QIALGIFLQPRIV
+506 
-519 IILDADHGEGIL
+519 
-531 FEQRQFDEPLFRIGQ
+531 
-546 LRRGF
+546 
-551 DRIVDRIAEQRSD
+551 
-564 IHRRHVGQERP
+564 
-575 IRHGGEADAA
+575 
-585 IGASALFCG
+585 
-594 EDDVK
+594 
-599 HGIAG
+599 
-604 MLLGAVALHRLLQ
+604 
-617 LLESCRSMLRI
+617 
-628 DFGAQ
+628 
-633 CRDLMLQIVREPTKR
+633 
-648 FDVLLRLQVLLM
+648 
-660 LAFQLRVD
+660 

>member
-1 MVSDQS
+1 MVSKQS
-7 QDEAEQQ
+7 QEETESR
-14 PKIGR
+14 PNIGR

-24 AAVAVVGIAI
+24 AAVAIVGIAI

-64 FNVPAIRRAISVT
+64 FNVPALRRLISVT
-77 VGASIAAVMWW
+77 VGASIAAVIWW
-88 LLRTRTTEV
+88 LLRTRTTTV

-107 IMPVWQ
+107 LMPVWQ

-216 GTHVFYLI
+216 GTHTFYLI
-224 GKADG
+224 GKANG
-229 LFTPDYMLFALI
+229 LFTPDYMVFAPL

-257 QWAERN
+257 QWAEKN

-322 AIVTLLTIRSG
+322 AIVTLMTIRSG

-401 LFVPISLAVA
+401 LFVPIGLAVA

-435 DRQPSHCRLAILT
+435 DR
-448 WTPSSH
+448 
-454 GHQACLAGKQHGE
+454 
-467 YEPVVVGADR
+467 
-477 HLAAVLLRDVPNRL
+477 
-491 HAEAMPMLVIALRGA
+491 
-506 QIALGIFLQPRIV
+506 
-519 IILDADHGEGIL
+519 
-531 FEQRQFDEPLFRIGQ
+531 
-546 LRRGF
+546 
-551 DRIVDRIAEQRSD
+551 
-564 IHRRHVGQERP
+564 
-575 IRHGGEADAA
+575 
-585 IGASALFCG
+585 
-594 EDDVK
+594 
-599 HGIAG
+599 
-604 MLLGAVALHRLLQ
+604 
-617 LLESCRSMLRI
+617 
-628 DFGAQ
+628 
-633 CRDLMLQIVREPTKR
+633 
-648 FDVLLRLQVLLM
+648 
-660 LAFQLRVD
+660 

>member
-1 MVSDQS
+1 MGEARVSKQS
-7 QDEAEQQ
+7 QDETEQQ
-14 PKIGR
+14 PNIGR

-24 AAVAVVGIAI
+24 AAVAIVGIAI

-77 VGASIAAVMWW
+77 VGASIAAVIWW
-88 LLRTRTTEV
+88 LLRTRTTTV

-107 IMPVWQ
+107 LMPVWQ

-401 LFVPISLAVA
+401 LFVPIGLAVA

-435 DRQPSHCRLAILT
+435 DR
-448 WTPSSH
+448 
-454 GHQACLAGKQHGE
+454 
-467 YEPVVVGADR
+467 
-477 HLAAVLLRDVPNRL
+477 
-491 HAEAMPMLVIALRGA
+491 
-506 QIALGIFLQPRIV
+506 
-519 IILDADHGEGIL
+519 
-531 FEQRQFDEPLFRIGQ
+531 
-546 LRRGF
+546 
-551 DRIVDRIAEQRSD
+551 
-564 IHRRHVGQERP
+564 
-575 IRHGGEADAA
+575 
-585 IGASALFCG
+585 
-594 EDDVK
+594 
-599 HGIAG
+599 
-604 MLLGAVALHRLLQ
+604 
-617 LLESCRSMLRI
+617 
-628 DFGAQ
+628 
-633 CRDLMLQIVREPTKR
+633 
-648 FDVLLRLQVLLM
+648 
-660 LAFQLRVD
+660 

>member
-1 MVSDQS
+1 MVSKQS
-7 QDEAEQQ
+7 QEETESR
-14 PKIGR
+14 PNIGR

-24 AAVAVVGIAI
+24 AAVAIVGIAI

-64 FNVPAIRRAISVT
+64 FNVPALRRLISVT
-77 VGASIAAVMWW
+77 VGAAIAAVIWW
-88 LLRTRTTEV
+88 LLRTRTTTV

-107 IMPVWQ
+107 LMPVWQ

-216 GTHVFYLI
+216 GTHTFYLI
-224 GKADG
+224 GKANG
-229 LFTPDYMLFALI
+229 LFTPDYMVFALI

-257 QWAERN
+257 QWAEKN

-322 AIVTLLTIRSG
+322 AIVTLMTIRSG

-401 LFVPISLAVA
+401 LFVPIGLAVA

-435 DRQPSHCRLAILT
+435 DR
-448 WTPSSH
+448 
-454 GHQACLAGKQHGE
+454 
-467 YEPVVVGADR
+467 
-477 HLAAVLLRDVPNRL
+477 
-491 HAEAMPMLVIALRGA
+491 
-506 QIALGIFLQPRIV
+506 
-519 IILDADHGEGIL
+519 
-531 FEQRQFDEPLFRIGQ
+531 
-546 LRRGF
+546 
-551 DRIVDRIAEQRSD
+551 
-564 IHRRHVGQERP
+564 
-575 IRHGGEADAA
+575 
-585 IGASALFCG
+585 
-594 EDDVK
+594 
-599 HGIAG
+599 
-604 MLLGAVALHRLLQ
+604 
-617 LLESCRSMLRI
+617 
-628 DFGAQ
+628 
-633 CRDLMLQIVREPTKR
+633 
-648 FDVLLRLQVLLM
+648 
-660 LAFQLRVD
+660 

>member
-1 MVSDQS
+1 MGEARVSKQS
-7 QDEAEQQ
+7 QDETEQQ
-14 PKIGR
+14 PNIGR

-24 AAVAVVGIAI
+24 AAVAIVGIAI

-77 VGASIAAVMWW
+77 VGASIAAVIWW
-88 LLRTRTTEV
+88 LLRTRTTTV

-107 IMPVWQ
+107 LMPVWQ

-216 GTHVFYLI
+216 GTHTFYLI
-224 GKADG
+224 GKANG
-229 LFTPDYMLFALI
+229 LFTPDYMVFALI

-257 QWAERN
+257 QWAEKN

-322 AIVTLLTIRSG
+322 AIVTLMTIRSG

-401 LFVPISLAVA
+401 LFVPIGLAVA

-435 DRQPSHCRLAILT
+435 DR
-448 WTPSSH
+448 
-454 GHQACLAGKQHGE
+454 
-467 YEPVVVGADR
+467 
-477 HLAAVLLRDVPNRL
+477 
-491 HAEAMPMLVIALRGA
+491 
-506 QIALGIFLQPRIV
+506 
-519 IILDADHGEGIL
+519 
-531 FEQRQFDEPLFRIGQ
+531 
-546 LRRGF
+546 
-551 DRIVDRIAEQRSD
+551 
-564 IHRRHVGQERP
+564 
-575 IRHGGEADAA
+575 
-585 IGASALFCG
+585 
-594 EDDVK
+594 
-599 HGIAG
+599 
-604 MLLGAVALHRLLQ
+604 
-617 LLESCRSMLRI
+617 
-628 DFGAQ
+628 
-633 CRDLMLQIVREPTKR
+633 
-648 FDVLLRLQVLLM
+648 
-660 LAFQLRVD
+660 

>member
-1 MVSDQS
+1 MGEARVSKQS
-7 QDEAEQQ
+7 QDETEQQ
-14 PKIGR
+14 PNIGR

-24 AAVAVVGIAI
+24 AAVAIVGIAI

-64 FNVPAIRRAISVT
+64 FNMPAIRRAISVT
-77 VGASIAAVMWW
+77 VGASIAAVIWW
-88 LLRTRTTEV
+88 LLRTRTTTV

-107 IMPVWQ
+107 LMPVWQ

-153 LGAKDTRMLVAIT
+153 LDAKDTRMLVAIT

-308 LAVIPVLLLSFVAK
+308 LAVIPVLLLLSFVAK

-345 GASGGAILGILWMQ
+345 GASGGAMLGILWMQ
-359 VFHTNSIGMY
+359 MFHTNSIGMY

-401 LFVPISLAVA
+401 LFVPIGFAVA

-417 SRLAKPLAA
+417 SRLAAPLAA
-426 WHLPRAKAA
+426 LHLPR
-435 DRQPSHCRLAILT
+435 PS
-448 WTPSSH
+448 TP
-454 GHQACLAGKQHGE
+454 
-467 YEPVVVGADR
+467 
-477 HLAAVLLRDVPNRL
+477 
-491 HAEAMPMLVIALRGA
+491 
-506 QIALGIFLQPRIV
+506 
-519 IILDADHGEGIL
+519 
-531 FEQRQFDEPLFRIGQ
+531 
-546 LRRGF
+546 
-551 DRIVDRIAEQRSD
+551 
-564 IHRRHVGQERP
+564 
-575 IRHGGEADAA
+575 
-585 IGASALFCG
+585 
-594 EDDVK
+594 VK
-599 HGIAG
+599 
-604 MLLGAVALHRLLQ
+604 R
-617 LLESCRSMLRI
+617 
-628 DFGAQ
+628 
-633 CRDLMLQIVREPTKR
+633 
-648 FDVLLRLQVLLM
+648 
-660 LAFQLRVD
+660 

>member
-1 MVSDQS
+1 MGEARVSKQS
-7 QDEAEQQ
+7 QDETEQQ
-14 PKIGR
+14 PNIGR

-24 AAVAVVGIAI
+24 AAVAIVGIAI

-77 VGASIAAVMWW
+77 VGASIAAVIWW
-88 LLRTRTTEV
+88 LLRTRTTTV

-107 IMPVWQ
+107 LMPVWQ

-203 CSALASWVASLVK
+203 CSALASWVTSLVK
-216 GTHVFYLI
+216 GTHTFYLI
-224 GKADG
+224 GKANG
-229 LFTPDYMLFALI
+229 LFTPDYMVFALI
-241 AGLML
+241 AGLLL
-246 GVAGALFRRGS
+246 GIAGALFRRGS
-257 QWAERN
+257 QWAEKN

-322 AIVTLLTIRSG
+322 AIVTLMTIRSG

-401 LFVPISLAVA
+401 LFVPIGLAVA

-435 DRQPSHCRLAILT
+435 DR
-448 WTPSSH
+448 
-454 GHQACLAGKQHGE
+454 
-467 YEPVVVGADR
+467 
-477 HLAAVLLRDVPNRL
+477 
-491 HAEAMPMLVIALRGA
+491 
-506 QIALGIFLQPRIV
+506 
-519 IILDADHGEGIL
+519 
-531 FEQRQFDEPLFRIGQ
+531 
-546 LRRGF
+546 
-551 DRIVDRIAEQRSD
+551 
-564 IHRRHVGQERP
+564 
-575 IRHGGEADAA
+575 
-585 IGASALFCG
+585 
-594 EDDVK
+594 
-599 HGIAG
+599 
-604 MLLGAVALHRLLQ
+604 
-617 LLESCRSMLRI
+617 
-628 DFGAQ
+628 
-633 CRDLMLQIVREPTKR
+633 
-648 FDVLLRLQVLLM
+648 
-660 LAFQLRVD
+660 